1 MGCDDYGDTTAGTG
15 APGYTGGTPP
25 TLTTARDNH
34 VWQTLHQAKG
44 RADYRIANAKKRI
57 DALGNEIQRHT
68 RDILDAEATERAITA
83 HAESMGWTLEPDD
96 AQHQD

>member
-1 MGCDDYGDTTAGTG
+1 MTDSQ
-15 APGYTGGTPP
+15 
-25 TLTTARDNH
+25 LTTAQDNH
-34 VWQTLHQAKG
+34 VWWALRQAKN

-96 AQHQD
+96 ED